1 MGITELVPEEASWVS
16 QKRQGTEGKNGQD
29 GGGQPAKID
38 WATAAAMAKVL
49 CAEAPRQ
56 LGMATSRRLAHS
68 IMHRALLSRGKGSKS
83 DMQQT

>member
-16 QKRQGTEGKNGQD
+16 QKRSGTEGKNGQD
-29 GGGQPAKID
+29 GRGQPAEIN
-38 WATAAAMAKVL
+38 WATAAAVAKVL

-56 LGMATSRRLAHS
+56 RGMAAGRGPAHS
-68 IMHRALLSRGKGSKS
+68 VMHRALLSRGQGSKS